1 MAQYTE
7 ILKKCFFVLNYVD
20 LQTSLN
26 LLNYKT
32 KGEILQP
39 LVLKLQKSLQ
49 ISFISFF
56 FFKT

>member
-1 MAQYTE
+1 MAKYSE